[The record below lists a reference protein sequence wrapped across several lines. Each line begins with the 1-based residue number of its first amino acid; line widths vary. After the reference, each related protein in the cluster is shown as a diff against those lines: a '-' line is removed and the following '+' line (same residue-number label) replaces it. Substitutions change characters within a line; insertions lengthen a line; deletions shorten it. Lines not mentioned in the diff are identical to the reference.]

1 MSLRNGGWER
11 WSEKQEGLS
20 PRDPWVC
27 LLVGVE
33 PIDTAK
39 PKIRRRKEM
48 LFLVVSKES
57 MGNLS
62 QSSVSLDSKI
72 GGGSAGEESAYNAG
86 DLGSIP
92 GLGRSPGEGNCYPL
106 QYSGLENSMDCIVH
120 RVTELDTTEQLSLS
134 LLS

>member
-1 MSLRNGGWER
+1 M
-11 WSEKQEGLS
+11 
-20 PRDPWVC
+20 
-27 LLVGVE
+27 GVE

-39 PKIRRRKEM
+39 PKIRRRKEI